1 MKKETKASLLA
12 VLIALEGVAVID
24 ITCKI
29 ITINKVND
37 YKKCLVSLTEMEYFN
52 DFVTL
57 GINNNYFLV
66 SFTKGEESY
75 FKVVNK
81 EHELVT
87 LPEIKGYTVVRE
99 DTVILETGEKG
110 NKVFYYFN
118 LVSWEYKMVNANSIT
133 LFNDYLLVEK
143 QEIIENISS
152 KDGVVYKNKIIT
164 SNYVLYDLDLDKV
177 MDEKFSI
184 YCFDKNTNTLLLSDK
199 LNNYIVNTTN
209 NELLYFYGQ
218 VKHMVN
224 NYIVIKE
231 ENYQYLIYYN
241 SKYNA
246 IDNMNVADKMVDV
259 IALDNENVLI
269 LRNDGQYSN
278 VYSTLTNEYI
288 DNLMN
293 KRIIHTYEN
302 NSILVSSMENSILE
316 LYSIDGK
323 TLLLSVKG
331 VNFSSIYT
339 SNLSCYCI
347 IVSNGSDGVVFDM
360 YGNVLVKGNYTIE
373 QMSEI
378 VKNMTSYERDII
390 IKENK
395 SLVLKV

>member
-24 ITCKI
+24 ITSKI
-29 ITINKVND
+29 IAINKVND

-57 GINNNYFLV
+57 GINNNYFLI

-87 LPEIKGYTVVRE
+87 LPEIKGYTVISE
-99 DTVILETGEKG
+99 DTVILETGEK
-110 NKVFYYFN
+110 NARVFYYFN
-118 LVSWEYKMVNANSIT
+118 LVSGEFKTFNASSVT
-133 LFNDYLLVEK
+133 LFNDYLLVEE
-143 QEIIENISS
+143 QELINDISN
-152 KDGVVYKNKIIT
+152 KDGVVYKNRITT
-164 SNYVLYDLDLDKV
+164 SNYQLYNLKLDKV
-177 MDEKFSI
+177 INEKFSI
-184 YCFDKNTNTLLLSDK
+184 YCYDKNTNTLLLSDK
-199 LNNYIVNTTN
+199 LDNYVIDTVND
-209 NELLYFYGQ
+209 ELLYFYGQ

-231 ENYQYLIYYN
+231 NNYQYLVYYN
-241 SKYNA
+241 SKYNT
-246 IDNMNVADKMVDV
+246 IDNMNVADKIVDV
-259 IALDNENVLI
+259 IALNNENVLI
-269 LRNDGQYSN
+269 SRNNGQYSN

-288 DNLMN
+288 DSLMN

-302 NSILVSSMENSILE
+302 TSILVSSMENSVLE

-323 TLLLSVKG
+323 TILLSVKG
-331 VNFSSIYT
+331 SNLSSMYT
-339 SNLSCYCI
+339 SNLGCYCI
-347 IVSNGSDGVVFDM
+347 VVENNTESVAFDM
-360 YGNVLVKGNYTIE
+360 YGNVLVRGNYTIE
-373 QMSEI
+373 EITEI
-378 VKNMTSYERDII
+378 VRNMTSYERDII

>member
-12 VLIALEGVAVID
+12 ILIALEGVAIID
-24 ITCKI
+24 MTSRI
-29 ITINKVND
+29 IAINKVND
-37 YKKCLVSLTEMEYFN
+37 YKKCLVSITEMEYFN

-81 EHELVT
+81 EHDLVS
-87 LPEIKGYTVVRE
+87 LPEIKGYTVVKE

-110 NKVFYYFN
+110 SKVLYYFN
-118 LVSWEYKMVNANSIT
+118 LVSGEFKTITANSVT
-133 LFNDYLLVEK
+133 LFNDYLLVEE
-143 QEIIENISS
+143 QELIENISN
-152 KDGVVYKNKIIT
+152 KDGVVYKSSITT
-164 SNYVLYDLDLDKV
+164 SNYQLYDLELDKV
-177 MDEKFSI
+177 MEKEFSI
-184 YCFDKNTNTLLLSDK
+184 YCYDKNTNILLLSDK
-199 LNNYIVNTTN
+199 LDNYIVNTTN

-231 ENYQYLIYYN
+231 ENYQYLVYYN
-241 SKYNA
+241 AKYNT

-259 IALDNENVLI
+259 IALDSENVLI
-269 LRNDGQYSN
+269 SRNNGQYSN

-288 DNLMN
+288 DSLMN

-302 NSILVSSMENSILE
+302 TSILVSDIENSVLE

-323 TLLLSVKG
+323 TPLLTVKG
-331 VNFSSIYT
+331 VNFSSMYA
-339 SNLSCYCI
+339 SNLGCYCI
-347 IVSNGSDGVVFDM
+347 IVSNGSESVAFDM
-360 YGNVLVKGNYTIE
+360 YGNVLVRGNYTIE
-373 QMSEI
+373 EMSEI
-378 VKNMTSYERDII
+378 VRNMTSYERDII

-395 SLVLKV
+395 SLVLNV

>member
-12 VLIALEGVAVID
+12 ILIALEGVAVID
-24 ITCKI
+24 ITSKI
-29 ITINKVND
+29 IAINKVND

-57 GINNNYFLV
+57 GINNNYFLI

-81 EHELVT
+81 KHELVT
-87 LPEIKGYTVVRE
+87 LPEIKGYTIISE

-110 NKVFYYFN
+110 SKVFYYFN
-118 LVSWEYKMVNANSIT
+118 LVSGEFKMFNANSVT

-143 QEIIENISS
+143 QELIENISS
-152 KDGVVYKNKIIT
+152 KDGVVYKTKITT
-164 SNYVLYDLDLDKV
+164 SNYLLYDLELDKV
-177 MDEKFSI
+177 IDKKFSI
-184 YCFDKNTNTLLLSDK
+184 YCFDKNTNTLLLSEKYD
-199 LNNYIVNTTN
+199 NYVIDTVND
-209 NELLYFYGQ
+209 ELSYFYGQ

-231 ENYQYLIYYN
+231 DNYQYLVYYN
-241 SKYNA
+241 SKNNT
-246 IDNMNVADKMVDV
+246 IDNMNVADKIVDV

-269 LRNDGQYSN
+269 SRNNGQYSN

-288 DNLMN
+288 DSLMN

-302 NSILVSSMENSILE
+302 TSILVSSMENSILE

-331 VNFSSIYT
+331 SNLSSMYT
-339 SNLSCYCI
+339 SNLGCYCI
-347 IVSNGSDGVVFDM
+347 VVENSTESVAFDM
-360 YGNVLVKGNYTIE
+360 YGNVLVRGNYTIE
-373 QMSEI
+373 EITEI
-378 VKNMTSYERDII
+378 VRNMTSYERDII

>member
-29 ITINKVND
+29 IDINKVND

-57 GINNNYFLV
+57 GINNNYFLI

-87 LPEIKGYTVVRE
+87 LPEIKGYTVISE
-99 DTVILETGEKG
+99 DTVILETGEK
-110 NKVFYYFN
+110 NARVFYYFN
-118 LVSWEYKMVNANSIT
+118 LVSGEFKTFNASSVT
-133 LFNDYLLVEK
+133 LFNDYLLVEE
-143 QEIIENISS
+143 QELINDISN
-152 KDGVVYKNKIIT
+152 KDGVVYKNRITT
-164 SNYVLYDLDLDKV
+164 SNYQLYDLKLDKV
-177 MDEKFSI
+177 INEKFSI
-184 YCFDKNTNTLLLSDK
+184 YCYDKNTNTLLLSDK
-199 LNNYIVNTTN
+199 LDNYVIDTVND
-209 NELLYFYGQ
+209 ELLYFYGQ

-231 ENYQYLIYYN
+231 DNYQYLVYYN
-241 SKYNA
+241 SKYNT
-246 IDNMNVADKMVDV
+246 IDNMNVADKIVDV

-269 LRNDGQYSN
+269 SRNNGEYSN

-288 DNLMN
+288 DSLMN

-302 NSILVSSMENSILE
+302 TSILVSSMENSVLE

-323 TLLLSVKG
+323 TILLSVKG
-331 VNFSSIYT
+331 SNLSSMYT
-339 SNLSCYCI
+339 SNLGCYCI
-347 IVSNGSDGVVFDM
+347 VVENNTESVAFDM
-360 YGNVLVKGNYTIE
+360 YGNVLVRGNYTIE
-373 QMSEI
+373 EITEI

>member
-12 VLIALEGVAVID
+12 ILIALEGVAVID

-29 ITINKVND
+29 IAINKVND

-57 GINNNYFLV
+57 GINNNYFLI

-87 LPEIKGYTVVRE
+87 LPEIKGYTIICE

-110 NKVFYYFN
+110 SKVFYYFN
-118 LVSWEYKMVNANSIT
+118 LVSGEFKMVNANSVT

-143 QEIIENISS
+143 QELINDISS
-152 KDGVVYKNKIIT
+152 KDKVVYKTKITT
-164 SNYVLYDLDLDKV
+164 SNYLLYDLKLDKV
-177 MDEKFSI
+177 IDKKFSI
-184 YCFDKNTNTLLLSDK
+184 YCFDKNTNTLLLSEKYD
-199 LNNYIVNTTN
+199 NYVIDTVND
-209 NELLYFYGQ
+209 ELSYFYGQ

-231 ENYQYLIYYN
+231 DNYQYLVYYN
-241 SKYNA
+241 SKYNT
-246 IDNMNVADKMVDV
+246 IDNMNVADKIVDV

-269 LRNDGQYSN
+269 SRNNGEYSN

-288 DNLMN
+288 DSLMN

-302 NSILVSSMENSILE
+302 TSILVSSMENSVLE

-323 TLLLSVKG
+323 TILLSVKG
-331 VNFSSIYT
+331 SNLSSMYT
-339 SNLSCYCI
+339 SNLGCYCI
-347 IVSNGSDGVVFDM
+347 VVENNTESVAFDM
-360 YGNVLVKGNYTIE
+360 YGNVLVRGNYTIE
-373 QMSEI
+373 EITEI
-378 VKNMTSYERDII
+378 VRNMTSYERDII